1 MTALD
6 EARRILAEGGDPEPV
21 LDRAA
26 AGASPLERPRVV
38 NEAARLLHKAG
49 RAEAAARWYGR
60 AADLSP
66 RDPEPRHDR
75 GLALLEAGEV
85 GLAAF
90 AQREALALDPDHT
103 GARAQLAAALE
114 ALGDDDGAARE
125 LAELLA
131 RIGPQPALSAR
142 LSGLRDAARR
152 AAHRSLLGS
161 QVSRLGANAL
171 LSSAFVRGSDGVYRA
186 PFAELYA
193 TGDSQGRVERLALV
207 FGSMDA
213 SLGRTDLSYGGTTE
227 DDHGRRVPLDEFS
240 AASTVFLAQGL
251 GIDPDRA
258 RRLLRFLL
266 TKECGLGPHR
276 FAGAQVGWVIEDGAA
291 GRRYGLFVGRRL
303 GANDR

>member
-1 MTALD
+1 MTAIE
-6 EARRILAEGGDPEPV
+6 EARRILAAGGDPEPV
-21 LDRAA
+21 LERAVMA
-26 AGASPLERPRVV
+26 ASPLERLRVV

-90 AQREALALDPDHT
+90 AQREALALDPDHA

-142 LSGLRDAARR
+142 LDGLREAARR
-152 AAHRSLLGS
+152 AAHRSVLGS
-161 QVSRLGANAL
+161 PLARLGANTL
-171 LSSAFVRGSDGVYRA
+171 VSSAFVRSPDGVYRA
-186 PFAELYA
+186 PFAELHA
-193 TGDSQGRVERLALV
+193 TADSQGRVTRLALI
-207 FGSMDA
+207 FASMDA
-213 SLGRTDLSYGGTTE
+213 SLGRTDVSYGGTTE

-240 AASTVFLAQGL
+240 AAATVFLAQGL
-251 GIDPDRA
+251 GIEPERA

-266 TKECGLGPHR
+266 TQECGVGPHR
-276 FAGAQVGWVIEDGAA
+276 FAGAEVGWVIEENAA
-291 GRRYGLFVGRRL
+291 GRKYGLSVAR
-303 GANDR
+303 

>member
-1 MTALD
+1 MPVVLD
-6 EARRILAEGGDPEPV
+6 EARRALAEGGDAEA
-21 LDRAA
+21 LLERAFA
-26 AGASPLERPRVV
+26 DASALERPRLAAD
-38 NEAARLLHKAG
+38 AARLLHKAG

-90 AQREALALDPDHT
+90 AQRDALAIDPDHT

-114 ALGDDDGAARE
+114 ALGDDAGAARE

-131 RIGPQPALSAR
+131 RIGPQPALAVR
-142 LSGLRDAARR
+142 LQGLEEAARR

-161 QVSRLGANAL
+161 PVSRLGTNVL
-171 LSSAFVRGSDGVYRA
+171 VSSALVRGADGVYRA
-186 PFAELYA
+186 PFGELHA
-193 TGDSQGRVERLALV
+193 TADTQGKVQRLALI
-207 FGSMDA
+207 FASMDA
-213 SLGRTDLSYGGTTE
+213 SLGRTDVSYGGTTE
-227 DDHGRRVPLDEFS
+227 DDHGRRVPLDEFT
-240 AASTVFLAQGL
+240 AASTVLLAQGL
-251 GIDPDRA
+251 GIDPFRA

-276 FAGAQVGWVIEDGAA
+276 FAGAQIGWVLAEMAA
-291 GRRYGLFVGRRL
+291 ERRYGLFVGR
-303 GANDR
+303 

>member
-1 MTALD
+1 MSVVLD
-6 EARRILAEGGDPEPV
+6 EARRTLAEGGDVEM
-21 LDRAA
+21 LLERALTD
-26 AGASPLERPRVV
+26 ASPLERPRVAS
-38 NEAARLLHKAG
+38 EAARLLHKAG

-90 AQREALALDPDHT
+90 AQREALSLDPDHT

-125 LAELLA
+125 LAELLD

-152 AAHRSLLGS
+152 AAHRALLGS
-161 QVSRLGANAL
+161 PVSSLGGNAL
-171 LSSAFVRGSDGVYRA
+171 VSSAFVRGVGGVYRA

-193 TGDSQGRVERLALV
+193 TGDSHGQVQRLALV
-207 FGSMDA
+207 FASMDA
-213 SLGRTDLSYGGTTE
+213 SLGRTDVSYGGTTE
-227 DDHGRRVPLDEFS
+227 DDHGRRVPLDEFTS
-240 AASTVFLAQGL
+240 ASTVFLAQGL
-251 GIDPDRA
+251 GIDPERA

-276 FAGAQVGWVIEDGAA
+276 FAGALVGWVIEDGAT
-291 GRRYGLFVGRRL
+291 GRRYGLFVGR
-303 GANDR
+303 